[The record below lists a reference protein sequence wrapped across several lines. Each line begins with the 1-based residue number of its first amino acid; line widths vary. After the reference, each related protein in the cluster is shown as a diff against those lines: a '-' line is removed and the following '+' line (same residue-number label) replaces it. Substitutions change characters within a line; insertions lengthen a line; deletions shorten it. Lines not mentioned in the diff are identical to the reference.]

1 MTQATTTT
9 TTAVRWSERRS
20 VRPIIKWAGGKWRL
34 MSSLRQRLPPS
45 DRIRRYYEPFV
56 GGAALFFHLQPTNA
70 QLSDTNAELINLYTV
85 VRDQLPALLD
95 ALGAHVN
102 ERDHYYRIRAQ
113 DPATLAAAARAARL
127 ILLNKTC
134 FNGLYRVNRR
144 GEFNVPFGRYAH
156 PRLCDVAN
164 LTAASAALQG
174 ITLTLADYA
183 TALAGATAGD
193 FIYFDPPY
201 HPVSKTASF
210 TSYTE
215 ARFGPEEQA
224 QLAATMARL
233 AARGCYVM
241 QSNSDTPLI
250 RDLYSN
256 LPGFLVE
263 TIQANRSINSKAS
276 GRGPVNELV
285 ITNYA
290 RDDA

>member
-1 MTQATTTT
+1 MQATVT
-9 TTAVRWSERRS
+9 TTAARRPESRS
-20 VRPIIKWAGGKWRL
+20 VRPIIKWAGGKWGL

-45 DRIRRYYEPFV
+45 ERIQRYYEPFV
-56 GGAALFFHLQPTNA
+56 GGAALFFHLQPINA

-102 ERDHYYRIRAQ
+102 ERDHFYRIRAQ
-113 DPATLAAAARAARL
+113 DPVTLAPAARAARL
-127 ILLNKTC
+127 IFLNKTC

-144 GEFNVPFGRYAH
+144 GEFNVPFGRYSN
-156 PRLCDVAN
+156 PTLCDVAN
-164 LTAASAALQG
+164 LTAACVALQG
-174 ITLTLADYA
+174 ITLTQADYA

-201 HPVSKTASF
+201 QPVSKTASF

-215 ARFGPEEQA
+215 ARFGPAEQE
-224 QLAATMARL
+224 QLVATMAGL

-250 RDLYSN
+250 RDLYGN
-256 LPGFLVE
+256 LPGFFVE

-290 RDDA
+290 PR